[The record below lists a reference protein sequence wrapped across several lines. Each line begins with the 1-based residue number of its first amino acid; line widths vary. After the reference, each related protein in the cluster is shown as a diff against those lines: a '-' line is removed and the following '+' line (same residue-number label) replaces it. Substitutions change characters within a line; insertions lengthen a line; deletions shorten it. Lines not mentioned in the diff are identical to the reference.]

1 MSKNQFN
8 YSDLDN
14 DNLIKEWSNLIDG
27 METFTEENK
36 VKYSEAWN
44 NRLERK
50 SELEAEFKN
59 RNIDVTSLSN

>member
-1 MSKNQFN
+1 MKNQFN

-14 DNLIKEWSNLIDG
+14 DDLNKEYLNLIEG
-27 METFTEENK
+27 MATFSEENK

-50 SELEAEFKN
+50 IELEYEILK
-59 RNIDVTSLSN
+59 RNNGT